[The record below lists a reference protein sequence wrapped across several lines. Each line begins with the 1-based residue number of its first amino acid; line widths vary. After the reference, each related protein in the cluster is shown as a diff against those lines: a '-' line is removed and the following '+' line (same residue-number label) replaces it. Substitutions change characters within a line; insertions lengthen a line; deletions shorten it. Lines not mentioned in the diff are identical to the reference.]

1 MRLRLHSFIT
11 AALLSTSLSTFSSEG
26 GLSQELATFGLQ
38 QNDCQFAGTFEQVKQ
53 LNGLDQ
59 GLTSNG
65 VFYHHC
71 EQGVIWSTL
80 TPMLETLVMRRDGK
94 GFVITDADPKQLKS
108 RQGKFLSSLLNSLM
122 SGDQNAI
129 EKQFE
134 LTTLASGAITLKP
147 KKRTLKRA
155 IKVIEVNKSQDNKNV
170 DITIVDRNFQRTHI
184 KSVQTQLFDGEITT
198 NTIAEN
204 CSAAMAEGSLAQAD
218 GSLTAEGSP
227 TAEGSFK
234 AEGSAA
240 KISGCEQ
247 LLYANKDSHP
257 KQKS

>member
-1 MRLRLHSFIT
+1 MRLLHHSFIT
-11 AALLSTSLSTFSSEG
+11 AVLLCTSLSTFSSESD
-26 GLSQELATFGLQ
+26 LSQGLATFGLQ

-53 LNGLDQ
+53 LDGLDQ
-59 GLTSNG
+59 GLTSTG

-80 TPMLETLVMRRDGK
+80 TPALETLVMRRDGK
-94 GFVITDADPKQLKS
+94 GFVITNTDQTQLKS

-122 SGDQNAI
+122 SGDQDAI

-134 LTTLASGAITLKP
+134 LTTLASGVITLKP

-170 DITIVDRNFQRTHI
+170 DITIVDRSFQKTHI
-184 KSVQTQLFDGEITT
+184 NSVQTQLFDGEITADAV
-198 NTIAEN
+198 AEN

-218 GSLTAEGSP
+218 GSL

-247 LLYANKDSHP
+247 LLYANKDSNP